1 MKKTDFQLEH
11 YTLEKMHADWI
22 APTSDTATNIEQ
34 IESSFSCHVLR
45 HNKLPRQF
53 KVVFEGRF
61 FQRTAAGAL
70 LGFQVEAKVVALVTV
85 SDAVPE
91 GKLQSFVHGNAVNV
105 LYGTLR
111 GLVASATGVFPYGPL
126 ILPSISAN
134 EILASIQAQPAKTPA
149 IEHLKARLRARKS
162 ISPKSVPRAT
172 QK

>member
-1 MKKTDFQLEH
+1 
-11 YTLEKMHADWI
+11 
-22 APTSDTATNIEQ
+22 
-34 IESSFSCHVLR
+34 
-45 HNKLPRQF
+45 
-53 KVVFEGRF
+53 VVFEGRF